1 MAELQTWMK
10 WVKNEPDHLWI
21 IFIIFHMKRNLLI
34 NLILFQTWEIGFLY
48 FGFSLIKIQLYASM
62 IQFSNSS
69 NS

>member
-1 MAELQTWMK
+1 MDEK
-10 WVKNEPDHLWI
+10 IEPDHLWI
-21 IFIIFHMKRNLLI
+21 IFIIFQMKRNLQI

-62 IQFSNSS
+62 IQFSHSS

>member
-21 IFIIFHMKRNLLI
+21 IFIIFQMKRNLLI

-62 IQFSNSS
+62 I
-69 NS
+69 

>member
-21 IFIIFHMKRNLLI
+21 IFIIFQMKRNLLI
-34 NLILFQTWEIGFLY
+34 NLILFQTWEIGFPY

>member
-21 IFIIFHMKRNLLI
+21 IFIIFQMKRNLLI